1 MSVLSSLTAPVA
13 VAAGSVLA
21 EGFDPGVTPNSDAP
35 WYAWLQGFTGSI
47 VGTLI
52 LVSVAILAIGVAIAL
67 IGRAVSNSTA
77 QKVGIGGV
85 LIGIIGVVILGSI
98 SALVFWATGQS
109 IF

>member
-1 MSVLSSLTAPVA
+1 MSVSSTLAVPVL
-13 VAAGSVLA
+13 AASSVLA

-35 WYAWLQGFTGSI
+35 WQGFTGSI

-67 IGRAVSNSTA
+67 IGRAVSNSMA